1 MQQSELNQNDRELV
15 RGCLE
20 NNRLVQRALYE
31 RFSTHLY
38 TLVYR
43 LISDRDAS
51 NDVLQDSFIEIFR
64 SMATFRFESSL
75 FTWMRTIVIRNTMN
89 YLRKNARLQVAT
101 DEIPDQASEGSFN
114 FTAEHLEKAILSL
127 PAQARS
133 VFILIE
139 VEGYKHQEV
148 AEILNINEG
157 TSKSQL
163 NYAKKLLRN
172 RLTKPSDEQ
181 RV

>member
-1 MQQSELNQNDRELV
+1 MQLSELNQTDRELV

-31 RFSTHLY
+31 RFSTCLY
-38 TLVYR
+38 TLAYR
-43 LISDRDAS
+43 LISDREAS
-51 NDVLQDSFIEIFR
+51 NDVLQDAFIEIFR
-64 SMATFRFESSL
+64 SLAGFRFESSL
-75 FTWMRTIVIRNTMN
+75 YTWMRTILIRNAMS
-89 YLRKNARLQVAT
+89 YLKRNARLQVIT
-101 DEIPDQASEGSFN
+101 DEIPDKASEISFN

-139 VEGYKHQEV
+139 IEGYKHQEV

-163 NYAKKLLRN
+163 NYAKKLLR
-172 RLTKPSDEQ
+172 RRVTKEADE
-181 RV
+181 

>member
-1 MQQSELNQNDRELV
+1 MQQSEQNQGDRELV
-15 RGCLE
+15 RGCLG

-31 RFSTHLY
+31 KYSARLY
-38 TLVYR
+38 TLIYR
-43 LISDRDAS
+43 LISDHDAS
-51 NDVLQDSFIEIFR
+51 NDVLQDAFIEIFR
-64 SMATFRFESSL
+64 SLATFRFESSL
-75 FTWMRTIVIRNTMN
+75 FTWMRTIVIRNAMS
-89 YLRKNARLQVAT
+89 YLRKNARLQVIT

-148 AEILNINEG
+148 AKILGINEG

>member
-1 MQQSELNQNDRELV
+1 MQLSELNQTDRELV

-31 RFSTHLY
+31 RFSTGLY
-38 TLVYR
+38 SLAYR

-64 SMATFRFESSL
+64 SIANFRFESSL
-75 FTWMRTIVIRNTMN
+75 YTWMRTIVIRNAMS

-133 VFILIE
+133 VFVLIE

-148 AEILNINEG
+148 AGMLDISEG

>member
-1 MQQSELNQNDRELV
+1 MQLSELNQTDRELV

-20 NNRLVQRALYE
+20 NNRLMQRALYE
-31 RFSTHLY
+31 RFSTGLY
-38 TLVYR
+38 TLAYR

-64 SMATFRFESSL
+64 SIANFRFESSL
-75 FTWMRTIVIRNTMN
+75 YTWMRTIVIRNAMS

-101 DEIPDQASEGSFN
+101 NEIPDQASEGSFN

-133 VFILIE
+133 VFVLIE

-148 AEILNINEG
+148 AGMLDISEG

-163 NYAKKLLRN
+163 SYAKKLLRN

>member
-1 MQQSELNQNDRELV
+1 MQTSELSQTDRELV

-31 RFSTHLY
+31 RFSTRLY
-38 TLVYR
+38 TLAYR

-64 SMATFRFESSL
+64 SIVNFRFESSL
-75 FTWMRTIVIRNTMN
+75 FTWMRTIVIRNAMS
-89 YLRKNARLQVAT
+89 YLRKNARLQVAN
-101 DEIPDQASEGSFN
+101 DEIPDQASEDSFN

-133 VFILIE
+133 VFVLIE

-148 AEILNINEG
+148 AGMLNISEG

-163 NYAKKLLRN
+163 NYAKKLLRK
-172 RLTKPSDEQ
+172 RLTKPSDE
-181 RV
+181 

>member
-1 MQQSELNQNDRELV
+1 MQRSELNQTDRELV

-20 NNRLVQRALYE
+20 NDRLIQRALYE
-31 RFSTHLY
+31 RFSTRLY
-38 TLVYR
+38 TLTYR
-43 LISDRDAS
+43 LTGDHEAS
-51 NDVLQDSFIEIFR
+51 NDVLQDAFIEIFR
-64 SMATFRFESSL
+64 SMAGFRFEASL
-75 FTWMRTIVIRNTMN
+75 YTWMRTIVIRNAMS
-89 YLRKNARLQVAT
+89 YLKKNARLQVIT
-101 DEIPDQASEGSFN
+101 DEIPDQASEISFN

-148 AEILNINEG
+148 AEIMNISEG

-163 NYAKKLLRN
+163 NYAKKILRK
-172 RLTKPSDEQ
+172 RLSKPSDEQ

>member
-1 MQQSELNQNDRELV
+1 MQLSALNQNDRELV

-31 RFSTHLY
+31 RFSTGLY

-43 LISDRDAS
+43 LIGDRDAS

-64 SMATFRFESSL
+64 SIANFRFESSL
-75 FTWMRTIVIRNTMN
+75 YTWMRTIVIRNAMS

-133 VFILIE
+133 VFVLIE

-148 AEILNINEG
+148 AGILDISEG

-163 NYAKKLLRN
+163 SYAKKLLRN

>member
-1 MQQSELNQNDRELV
+1 MQRSELNQTDRELV

-31 RFSTHLY
+31 KYSTRLY

-43 LISDRDAS
+43 LISDREAG
-51 NDVLQDSFIEIFR
+51 NDVLQDGFIEIFQ
-64 SMATFRFESSL
+64 SMANFRFESSL
-75 FTWMRTIVIRNTMN
+75 YTWMRTIIIRNAMS
-89 YLRKNARLQVAT
+89 YLKKNARLQVT
-101 DEIPDQASEGSFN
+101 MDEIPDQASEISFS

-127 PAQARS
+127 PAQSRS

-139 VEGYKHQEV
+139 IEGYKHQEV
-148 AEILNINEG
+148 AEMLNISEG

-163 NYAKKLLRN
+163 NYAKKLLR
-172 RLTKPSDEQ
+172 RRVTKEAYE
-181 RV
+181 

>member
-1 MQQSELNQNDRELV
+1 MQLSALNQNDRELV

-31 RFSTHLY
+31 RFSTGLY

-43 LISDRDAS
+43 LIGDRDAS

-64 SMATFRFESSL
+64 SIANFRFESSL
-75 FTWMRTIVIRNTMN
+75 YTWMRTIVIRNAMN

-101 DEIPDQASEGSFN
+101 NEIPDQASEGSFN

-133 VFILIE
+133 VFVLIE

-148 AEILNINEG
+148 AGMLDISEG

-163 NYAKKLLRN
+163 SYAKKLLRN

>member
-1 MQQSELNQNDRELV
+1 MQLSALNQNDRELV

-31 RFSTHLY
+31 RFSTGLY

-43 LISDRDAS
+43 LIGDRDAS

-64 SMATFRFESSL
+64 SIANFRFESSL
-75 FTWMRTIVIRNTMN
+75 FTWMRTIVIRNAMS

-133 VFILIE
+133 VFVLIE

-148 AEILNINEG
+148 AGMLDISEG

>member
-1 MQQSELNQNDRELV
+1 MQLSELNQTDRELV

-31 RFSTHLY
+31 RFSTGLY
-38 TLVYR
+38 SLAYR

-64 SMATFRFESSL
+64 SIANFRFESSL
-75 FTWMRTIVIRNTMN
+75 YTWMRTIVIRNAMS

-133 VFILIE
+133 VFVLIE

-148 AEILNINEG
+148 AGILDISEG

-163 NYAKKLLRN
+163 SYAKKLLRN

>member
-1 MQQSELNQNDRELV
+1 MQQSELSQTDRELV

-31 RFSTHLY
+31 RFSTRLF
-38 TLVYR
+38 TLIYR
-43 LISDRDAS
+43 LTGDREAS
-51 NDVLQDSFIEIFR
+51 NDILQDAFIEIFR

-75 FTWMRTIVIRNTMN
+75 YTWMRTITTRNAIN
-89 YLRKNARLQVAT
+89 YLNKNTRLQVVT
-101 DEIPDQASEGSFN
+101 DEIPDQPSESQPD

-127 PAQARS
+127 PGQARS

-139 VEGYKHQEV
+139 VEGYRHREV
-148 AEILNINEG
+148 ADILNINEG

-163 NYAKKLLRN
+163 NYAKKLLRQ
-172 RLTKPSDEQ
+172 RLTKKGDE
-181 RV
+181 